1 MGAMRHLEAFG
12 QAALV
17 AAAAVASVGAG
28 IGASS
33 AAPADKA
40 SAGRAFAGRA
50 SAGRAPAPFVPVLR
64 ENFPDAAILAHGGR
78 FYAYAT
84 NADRDRANVQMA
96 TSADLVNWTL
106 MRDARD
112 GGKLHDAMPTLPP
125 WAKRGFT
132 WAPEVLAT
140 NGGFVVYFTAR
151 ERRSDLQCVGAAT
164 SASPTGP
171 FVSAATE
178 PLVCQRDL
186 GGTIDAHPFR
196 DADGQQY
203 LYYKNDG
210 NNPKVLKTARIW
222 AQRLSPDGLRLTGEP
237 AALVSADKHWEWR
250 VVEAPTMVRRPEG
263 YTLFF
268 SANHFGWEDD
278 QRLSNY
284 GVGYANCRGP
294 MGPCEDAADSPLLTS
309 RMGAAGCV
317 SGPGH
322 QAVFDFG
329 GRQFM
334 AFHAW
339 AATAGCRKMGHERHM
354 YISPLR
360 WNEAKPEVRMT
371 LRAAGAR

>member
-1 MGAMRHLEAFG
+1 MNAARHPRSSTRPWL
-12 QAALV
+12 
-17 AAAAVASVGAG
+17 AAAAIVCLGAVPTT
-28 IGASS
+28 
-33 AAPADKA
+33 AANKA
-40 SAGRAFAGRA
+40 
-50 SAGRAPAPFVPVLR
+50 PDPFVPVLR
-64 ENFPDAAILAHGGR
+64 ENFPDAFILRHENR

-96 TSADLVNWTL
+96 TSTDLVNWTL
-106 MRDARD
+106 LRDARD
-112 GGKLHDAMPTLPP
+112 PRKLHDAMPTLPP

-132 WAPEVLAT
+132 WAPEVLRVSDR
-140 NGGFVVYFTAR
+140 FVVYFTAR
-151 ERRSDLQCVGAAT
+151 ERRSDLQCVGAAVA
-164 SASPTGP
+164 ASPRGP

-222 AQRLSPDGLRLTGEP
+222 AQRLSSDGLSLTG
-237 AALVSADKHWEWR
+237 AASPLVAADKHWEWR
-250 VVEAPTMVRRPEG
+250 VVEAPTMVRRAGAEGADG

-284 GVGYANCRGP
+284 GIGYAKCRGP
-294 MGPCEDAADSPLLTS
+294 MGPCEDAPSNPLLTS
-309 RMGAAGCV
+309 RMGAGGCI

-322 QAVFDFG
+322 QAVFDVG
-329 GRQFM
+329 DRQFI
-334 AFHAW
+334 AYHAW
-339 AATAGCRKMGHERHM
+339 KASAGCRKMGFERNL
-354 YISPLR
+354 YVSPLR
-360 WNEAKPEVRMT
+360 WNGDKPEVRMT
-371 LRAAGAR
+371 LRAAGR